1 LELKKNL
8 FKFSNEYLLFRKF
21 TLLEKKV
28 KLFKIVEIDYEFLKF
43 RENSFVIG
51 KLKIFLTT
59 YSAVLRLL

>member
-51 KLKIFLTT
+51 KLKILLTT
-59 YSAVLRLL
+59 YSALLRLL